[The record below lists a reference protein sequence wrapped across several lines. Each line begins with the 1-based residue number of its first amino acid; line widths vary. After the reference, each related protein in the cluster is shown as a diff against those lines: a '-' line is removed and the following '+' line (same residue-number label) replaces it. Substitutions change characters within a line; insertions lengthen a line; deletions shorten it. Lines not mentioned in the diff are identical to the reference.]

1 MKLNLTKDWYE
12 RNIEKKEETMN
23 LDAAIA
29 ESIRISRSDV
39 GYSYEKMQFV
49 ACICILAGEVE
60 RLQTNIERLESEI
73 KQANKEIDRLEKTVH
88 KYKTGGLRR

>member
-12 RNIEKKEETMN
+12 RNIEKEEETMN
-23 LDAAIA
+23 LDAAIRD
-29 ESIRISRSDV
+29 SIRISRSDV
-39 GYSYEKMQFV
+39 GYSYEKMQS
-49 ACICILAGEVE
+49 AACILAGEVE

-73 KQANKEIDRLEKTVH
+73 KQASKEIDRLEKTVH

>member
-12 RNIEKKEETMN
+12 RRIEKEEETMN
-23 LDAAIA
+23 LDAAIR

-39 GYSYEKMQFV
+39 GYSYEKMQLA
-49 ACICILAGEVE
+49 ACVLAGEVE
-60 RLQTNIERLESEI
+60 RLQTNIERLEFKI
-73 KQANKEIDRLEKTVH
+73 KQANNEIDRLEKTVH

>member
-23 LDAAIA
+23 IDEAIEIATSTAITLTKLEMAEIA
-29 ESIRISRSDV
+29 E
-39 GYSYEKMQFV
+39 M
-49 ACICILAGEVE
+49 LAKEVE
-60 RLQTNIERLESEI
+60 RLQTNIERLESEM

-88 KYKTGGLRR
+88 KYKTGGLRK

>member
-12 RNIEKKEETMN
+12 RRIEKEEETMN

-39 GYSYEKMQFV
+39 GYSYEKMQLV
-49 ACICILAGEVE
+49 AYILAGEVE
-60 RLQTNIERLESEI
+60 RLQTNTERLESEI
-73 KQANKEIDRLEKTVH
+73 KQANKEIDRLEKIVH